1 MNAKKKTY
9 STSGIILFLLSLVYL
24 GAELVFNR
32 QLLDVSSSVQSDPDE
47 VERIQYFGR
56 AASGLG
62 FTLLVQGIFQ
72 QFGFRIIKR
81 KQWTFLVVT
90 ALICM
95 APFVLTLGQTVYEKM
110 AGAAATGD
118 VPYTHGMYWG
128 LLPFA
133 GFFFVL
139 AGRRYKAAV
148 ILGLFLMTWPAMFY
162 GQRLAVERFLISP
175 TTAEDRLNAHYILL
189 LRSGI
194 ESCTVLLDGAAFC
207 DGPAAGDAAG
217 DVVEKR
223 STRAVMGALFMLNTG
238 AVFDGLSI
246 SRDQLINSIAQ
257 RDMWFSSKEYYQQ
270 YLQKVADK
278 RDQYEKY
285 LNDTYYLPYRQ
296 ASDLYLKTYN
306 KAASLYTQS
315 SASGKLE
322 KMADDADRQV
332 ADQVEQGWEKY
343 EHAVNTYGRLS
354 VVAAMASSAASGAEN
369 RVYTKFCRDHESACN
384 RALGAGSGG
393 INMDSVISAA
403 KTTATDQFY
412 QQTGYPPD
420 LATKD
425 DFTRHQKTQEEI
437 RVQVEKKLR
446 EQIDGYELPPEWY
459 YDPVTF
465 RNDILRL
472 LQGEAHGKALEI
484 ASRAQ
489 QEWRNKVQSRFNVK
503 VDPGLSPEE
512 FFRKLGGNPLPPLK
526 DLVMSEDAFRTKYI
540 VPLNRKIA
548 DETIDAMKKEGP
560 SFANQ
565 QEQAE
570 KGKDYIR
577 VLYVPPI
584 ALCLS
589 IMIVVVTIGRYMT
602 SAATDATKKIRW
614 VRGFSYRG
622 LKMIRPVYWV
632 VYLALAVGLPYK
644 WPNAYI
650 STKAYQ
656 KYYHFARDQSPVTS
670 QVLDWVVHV
679 QPIIYRAGAVMPDVG
694 YMKKA
699 QGGNG

>member
-1 MNAKKKTY
+1 MKSPKKAY

-32 QLLDVSSSVQSDPDE
+32 QLLDVSSSVQSDPDQ
-47 VERIQYFGR
+47 VEQIQYFGR

-81 KQWTFLVVT
+81 KHWTALVAV

-95 APFVLTLGQTVYEKM
+95 APFVLTLGQTVYEKV

-128 LLPFA
+128 LLPIA

-162 GQRLAVERFLISP
+162 GQRLAVERFIISP
-175 TTAEDRLNAHYILL
+175 TTAEERLDAHYILL

-194 ESCTVLLDGAAFC
+194 ESCTVLLDGTAFC
-207 DGPAAGDAAG
+207 DGEAAEN
-217 DVVEKR
+217 VVEKR
-223 STRAVMGALFMLNTG
+223 STRAVMGALFMLNTR

-246 SRDQLINSIAQ
+246 SREQLINSIAQ

-306 KAASLYTQS
+306 KAASLYTQA
-315 SASGKLE
+315 SATGRLE

-332 ADQVEQGWEKY
+332 ADEVEQGWEKY
-343 EHAVNTYGRLS
+343 EHAVNAYGRLS
-354 VVAAMASSAASGAEN
+354 IVAAMASSAASGAEN

-384 RALGAGSGG
+384 KVTGAGSGA

-420 LATKD
+420 IATKD
-425 DFTRHQKTQEEI
+425 DFIRNQKTQDGI

-446 EQIDGYELPPEWY
+446 EQIEGYELPPEWY
-459 YDPVTF
+459 YDPATF

-489 QEWRNKVQSRFNVK
+489 QEWRSKVQSRFNVK
-503 VDPGLSPEE
+503 IDPGLSPEE

-526 DLVMSEDAFRTKYI
+526 DMVMSEDAFRTKYI
-540 VPLNRKIA
+540 VPLNRRIA

-560 SFANQ
+560 SFANR
-565 QEQAE
+565 QERAE

-577 VLYVPPI
+577 VLYIPPI
-584 ALCLS
+584 ALGLS
-589 IMIVVVTIGRYMT
+589 IIIVVVTIGRYLT
-602 SAATDATKKIRW
+602 AAATDASKKLRW
-614 VRGFSYRG
+614 VRGFSRRQ
-622 LKMIRPVYWV
+622 LNMIRPFYW
-632 VYLALAVGLPYK
+632 AVFVAVAVLLPYQ
-644 WPNAYI
+644 WPNTYI

-656 KYYHFARDQSPVTS
+656 KYYHFARDQSPVTA

-679 QPIIYRAGAVMPDVG
+679 QPIIYRAGAVMSEVG
-694 YMKKA
+694 YIKGQA
-699 QGGNG
+699 N